1 MIDSALFDAAHA
13 RIAPYVR
20 HTPLLPTPTLRGDFH
35 PNLTLKLENLQITG
49 SFKVRGALNNLLQ
62 VDDAQRRRGVCTASG
77 GNHGV
82 ALAYAA
88 WRLGCPAT
96 IYIPERASA
105 DREARIAAWGAT
117 VLRHGAVWDDAHEAA
132 VAYAKQRDI
141 PYLHSFEAV
150 NTIAGQGTLGLEMLA
165 DVPDADCF
173 IIAIGGGGL
182 ISGVATAI
190 KQRRP
195 HATIIGVEPVG
206 APSMTH
212 SLAAGSL
219 QPLAAINTFADTLAP
234 RMVSEITLAQA
245 RAHVDRIVLVNDAQ
259 ILSAMRWLWQEAN
272 QLVEPAG
279 AASIAA
285 MQSGLVDVSEFQHP
299 VALICGGNAAAE
311 PVFAAYQSLTK
322 A

>member
-13 RIAPYVR
+13 RIAAYVR
-20 HTPLLPTPTLRGDFH
+20 HTPLLPTPSLRGDFH